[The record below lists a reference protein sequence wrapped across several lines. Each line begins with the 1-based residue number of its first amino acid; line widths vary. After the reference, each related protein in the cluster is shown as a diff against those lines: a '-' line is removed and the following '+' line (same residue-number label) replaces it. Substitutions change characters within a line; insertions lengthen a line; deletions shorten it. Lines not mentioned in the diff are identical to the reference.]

1 MDEFVKTMNDTGAE
15 FFLATVTAYST
26 TGVKIRLD
34 GQSEAM
40 TKRYKM
46 LQVGRPVAIGE
57 RVIVMKM
64 SGTYVIVGV
73 VDNPISKSTIIDLP
87 TNNTSVS
94 LASSKINQIIQWMR
108 NQGMIN

>member
-1 MDEFVKTMNDTGAE
+1 MDEFVQTMSDPGAE
-15 FFLATVTAYST
+15 FYLATVTAYAS

-64 SGTYVIVGV
+64 SGTYVVIGAVS
-73 VDNPISKSTIIDLP
+73 NPISKSTIIDLP
-87 TNNTSVS
+87 TNNSSVS
-94 LASSKINQIIQWMR
+94 LVSSRVNQILQWMR

>member
-1 MDEFVKTMNDTGAE
+1 MSDPGAE
-15 FFLATVTAYST
+15 FYLATVTAYSSS
-26 TGVKIRLD
+26 GVKIRLD

-64 SGTYVIVGV
+64 SGTYVVIGAVN
-73 VDNPISKSTIIDLP
+73 NPISKSTIIDLP

-94 LASSKINQIIQWMR
+94 LVSSRVNQILQWMR

>member
-1 MDEFVKTMNDTGAE
+1 MDEFIQTMNDPGTE
-15 FFLATVTAYST
+15 FYLATVTAYSSS
-26 TGVKIRLD
+26 GVKIRLD

-64 SGTYVIVGV
+64 SGTYVVIGAVN
-73 VDNPISKSTIIDLP
+73 NPISKSTIIDLP

-94 LASSKINQIIQWMR
+94 LVSSRVNQILQWMR

>member
-1 MDEFVKTMNDTGAE
+1 MSDPGAK
-15 FFLATVTAYST
+15 FYLATVTAYSSS
-26 TGVKIRLD
+26 GVKIRLD

-64 SGTYVIVGV
+64 SGTYVVIGAVN
-73 VDNPISKSTIIDLP
+73 NPISKSTIIDLP

-94 LASSKINQIIQWMR
+94 LVSSRVNQILQWMR

>member
-1 MDEFVKTMNDTGAE
+1 MNGPGAE
-15 FFLATVTAYST
+15 FYLATVTAYAS
-26 TGVKIRLD
+26 TGVKILLD

-64 SGTYVIVGV
+64 SGTYVVIGAVS
-73 VDNPISKSTIIDLP
+73 NPISKSTIIDLP

-94 LASSKINQIIQWMR
+94 LVSSRVNQILQWMR